1 MNGEVISR
9 NPGSNMLVNNSDVLL
24 SCGLAGLGML
34 HALQTMLK
42 PHIQSGT
49 LREVL
54 VDYAT
59 ITKPVSILFPDRRY
73 LSPKVRVFID
83 WFSDVFERKSQT

>member
-1 MNGEVISR
+1 
-9 NPGSNMLVNNSDVLL
+9 MLVNNSDVLL
-24 SCGLAGLGML
+24 SCALAGLGMV

-42 PHIQSGT
+42 PHIRSAT

-54 VDYAT
+54 GDYTT

-83 WFSDVFERKSQT
+83 WFADVFEKKYQS